1 VDGGCPRDVFSTFLP
16 SRRSLF
22 SPSDSCTEDGG
33 NWRVPRYRFTFMIFW
48 GCVLSL
54 CSASFSLLKQSGCR
68 AVNWSVTLSPFR
80 LPNLM
85 HPPASEHTRLWQ
97 PMKGKDWLS
106 RALSHPAVPS
116 GATSVLGIWVFPS
129 PQKLQGERDRS
140 QDFQIVALLPVVF
153 LLLGNG
159 EGETG
164 SQMCRG
170 YCLTC
175 RPSLALFCS
184 L

>member
-1 VDGGCPRDVFSTFLP
+1 MDGGCPRDVFSTFLP

-54 CSASFSLLKQSGCR
+54 CSASFSLLKQYGCR

-85 HPPASEHTRLWQ
+85 HLPASEHTRTLTAYE
-97 PMKGKDWLS
+97 GKRLAFS
-106 RALSHPAVPS
+106 SP
-116 GATSVLGIWVFPS
+116 FPS
-129 PQKLQGERDRS
+129 CSFFRGHFR
-140 QDFQIVALLPVVF
+140 
-153 LLLGNG
+153 LGNLG
-159 EGETG
+159 FPITAETT
-164 SQMCRG
+164 RRE
-170 YCLTC
+170 
-175 RPSLALFCS
+175 RPEPGFSNRSLASGRLPAFGK
-184 L
+184 